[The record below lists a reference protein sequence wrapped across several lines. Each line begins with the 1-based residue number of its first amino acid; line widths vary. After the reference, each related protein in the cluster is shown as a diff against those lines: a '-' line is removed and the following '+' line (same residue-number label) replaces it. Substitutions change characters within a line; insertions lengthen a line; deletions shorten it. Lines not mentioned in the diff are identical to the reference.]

1 MAEINYYIVP
11 LMIITIY
18 ELPDLI
24 NSNVKYELLVTE
36 SYYLHLREDDVKYL
50 GIYLDIK
57 LNWQIHMK
65 KRQQLEMK
73 TIKLY

>member
-36 SYYLHLREDDVKYL
+36 SYYLHLTEDHVKYL
-50 GIYLDIK
+50 DIYLDIK